1 MKLHYNF
8 DPLYT
13 FLKKKY
19 ADAPFTVWHEAFPS
33 STEQLNENPFNFLIL
48 HEPNELFGLHNVAI
62 ANYNI
67 FTAILTWSELILNN
81 VPNGVLFT
89 HDCRVLD
96 NDFLESIK
104 DRSKQFGVS
113 FLSGTKDLIE
123 GHQVRQIIYKI
134 GDHIQIPK
142 KWFHTLE
149 DFDHSIGVRPG
160 YSEYSK
166 DLSHIPEGV
175 DPIGFGKRIL
185 YEDSMFNVVIE
196 SLNKR
201 NWYNK
206 IGDSFLSKCIP
217 VYWGC
222 PNIAD
227 FGYDERGIIRF
238 KNENELIEIL
248 NSLTPEVYEQMKPY
262 IEYNCEVAKL
272 DYIEDKAIQF
282 FDSFLQLNN
291 IK

>member
-1 MKLHYNF
+1 
-8 DPLYT
+8 
-13 FLKKKY
+13 
-19 ADAPFTVWHEAFPS
+19 
-33 STEQLNENPFNFLIL
+33 
-48 HEPNELFGLHNVAI
+48 
-62 ANYNI
+62 
-67 FTAILTWSELILNN
+67 
-81 VPNGVLFT
+81 
-89 HDCRVLD
+89 
-96 NDFLESIK
+96 
-104 DRSKQFGVS
+104 
-113 FLSGTKDLIE
+113 
-123 GHQVRQIIYKI
+123 
-134 GDHIQIPK
+134 
-142 KWFHTLE
+142 
-149 DFDHSIGVRPG
+149 
-160 YSEYSK
+160 
-166 DLSHIPEGV
+166 
-175 DPIGFGKRIL
+175 
-185 YEDSMFNVVIE
+185 MFNVVIE